1 LGLDGRR
8 RAAAIVAA
16 LGVVYVVWG
25 STYLGIAYAIETLP
39 PFLMAGTRF
48 LVAGAI
54 LYGAARLVSGS
65 ASGGSARPDR
75 TQWGFAAL
83 TGVLMLGV
91 GNGGVSWA
99 QQTVPSGIAAI
110 VIASIPL
117 WVVLIDRLAFGA
129 RLSWMAAVGVGVGF
143 AGVAI
148 LIDPSAPDRI
158 DPAGGLALLAAALCW
173 AIGTLLSRGER
184 LTVPPLVAAG
194 MQMLC
199 GGVALVAAG
208 LVAGELGEVQA
219 PSWRSALALAYL
231 VVFGSLLAFSA
242 YAWLLRNAQVS
253 LVATYAYVNPVV
265 AVFLGAVFLGE
276 AVTTRTL
283 VAGGIVLGAVA
294 LIVSARPAP
303 VAAAGRPTL
312 RARLRTAGRSRGA
325 AAIRGR

>member
-8 RAAAIVAA
+8 RAAAVVVA

-25 STYLGIAYAIETLP
+25 STYLGIAYALETLP

-48 LVAGAI
+48 LVAGVI
-54 LYGAARLVSGS
+54 LYAAARL
-65 ASGGSARPDR
+65 AGGARAAVRPDR

-117 WVVLIDRLAFGA
+117 WVVLIDRVAFGA
-129 RLSWMAAVGVGVGF
+129 RLSWAAAVGVAVGF

-158 DPAGGLALLAAALCW
+158 DPAGGLALLAAAFGW
-173 AIGTLLSRGER
+173 AIGTLLSRGDR
-184 LTVPPLVAAG
+184 LTAPPLVAAG

-208 LVAGELGEVQA
+208 LVAGELADVQA
-219 PSWRSALALAYL
+219 PSWRSVLAVAYL

-303 VAAAGRPTL
+303 VAAAARPSL
-312 RARLRTAGRSRGA
+312 PARLRTAGRSRAA

>member
-54 LYGAARLVSGS
+54 LYAAARLV
-65 ASGGSARPDR
+65 GGSAPGASVRPDR

-117 WVVLIDRLAFGA
+117 WVVLLDRLFFGA
-129 RLSWMAAVGVGVGF
+129 RLSWVAAVGVAVGF
-143 AGVAI
+143 VGVAI

-158 DPAGGLALLAAALCW
+158 DPAGGLALLAAAFCW

-208 LVAGELGEVQA
+208 LVAGELDEIQA

-242 YAWLLRNAQVS
+242 YAWLLRTTRVS

-276 AVTTRTL
+276 AVTSRTL

-303 VAAAGRPTL
+303 AAAAARPTL
-312 RARLRTAGRSRGA
+312 RARLRSAGRSRGA

>member
-1 LGLDGRR
+1 MGLADRR
-8 RAAAIVAA
+8 RAAAVVAA

-54 LYGAARLVSGS
+54 LYAAARLV
-65 ASGGSARPDR
+65 GGAGRSARPDR

-117 WVVLIDRLAFGA
+117 WVVLIDRVAFGA
-129 RLSWMAAVGVGVGF
+129 RLSWVAAVGVAVGF
-143 AGVAI
+143 AGVAV
-148 LIDPSAPDRI
+148 LINPSSPDRI
-158 DPAGGLALLAAALCW
+158 DPAGGAALLAAAFCW
-173 AIGTLLSRGER
+173 ATGTLLSRGQR

-208 LVAGELGEVQA
+208 LVAGELGDVQA
-219 PSWRSALALAYL
+219 PSWRSVLALAYL

-265 AVFLGAVFLGE
+265 AVLLGAVFLGE

-283 VAGGIVLGAVA
+283 VAGAVILGAVA

-303 VAAAGRPTL
+303 AGAAARPTL
-312 RARLRTAGRSRGA
+312 RARLRTAGRSRAA

>member
-1 LGLDGRR
+1 
-8 RAAAIVAA
+8 VA
-16 LGVVYVVWG
+16 
-25 STYLGIAYAIETLP
+25 
-39 PFLMAGTRF
+39 
-48 LVAGAI
+48 
-54 LYGAARLVSGS
+54 
-65 ASGGSARPDR
+65 
-75 TQWGFAAL
+75 
-83 TGVLMLGV
+83 
-91 GNGGVSWA
+91 
-99 QQTVPSGIAAI
+99 
-110 VIASIPL
+110 
-117 WVVLIDRLAFGA
+117 
-129 RLSWMAAVGVGVGF
+129 VGF

-158 DPAGGLALLAAALCW
+158 DPAGGLALLAAAVGW
-173 AIGTLLSRGER
+173 ATGTLLSRGDK
-184 LTVPPLVAAG
+184 LTAPPLVAAG

-208 LVAGELGEVQA
+208 LVAGELGDVQA
-219 PSWRSALALAYL
+219 PSWRSVLAVAYL

-294 LIVSARPAP
+294 LIVTARPVP
-303 VAAAGRPTL
+303 AAAAARPSL
-312 RARLRTAGRSRGA
+312 PARLRSAGRSRAA